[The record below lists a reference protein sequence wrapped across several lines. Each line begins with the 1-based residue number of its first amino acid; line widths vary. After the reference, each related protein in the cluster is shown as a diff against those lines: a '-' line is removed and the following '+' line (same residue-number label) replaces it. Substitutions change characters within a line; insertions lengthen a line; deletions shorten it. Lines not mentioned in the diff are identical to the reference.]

1 MVAMS
6 QHVARGR
13 GPRLLLLV
21 WVLIALT
28 MPTRLSAASCKQKDY
43 EVRGTV
49 TDRSGQAIPRARV
62 HVLLDKVS
70 QKEFGKHGVRVRSVT
85 ASDRGAYQVQITCG
99 GEPNPCASK
108 PKHLSLAASKHGYAM
123 VLQVF
128 PLKELEIVEQDG
140 RCFVRAPNLELRAG
154 F

>member
-1 MVAMS
+1 
-6 QHVARGR
+6 
-13 GPRLLLLV
+13 LLLLA
-21 WVLIALT
+21 WVLIALS
-28 MPTRLSAASCKQKDY
+28 MPTWLPAASCKQKDY

-49 TDRSGQAIPRARV
+49 TDRSGQPIPGARV

-85 ASDRGAYQVQITCG
+85 ATDRGVYQARVTCG

-128 PLKELEIVEQDG
+128 PLKDLEIVEQDG